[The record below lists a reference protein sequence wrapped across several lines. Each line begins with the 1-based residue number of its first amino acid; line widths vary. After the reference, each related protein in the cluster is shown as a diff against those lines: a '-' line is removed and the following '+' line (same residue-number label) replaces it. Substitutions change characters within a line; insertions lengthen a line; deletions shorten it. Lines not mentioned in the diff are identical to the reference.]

1 MALKQ
6 DHLGFSWIIYLSSGG
21 AKDYILYRSF
31 KKAHFNKLRFNP
43 DIMIRWN
50 EIFST

>member
-31 KKAHFNKLRFNP
+31 KKAQQT
-43 DIMIRWN
+43 
-50 EIFST
+50 EIQSWYYDSLEWDF